1 MRMTSL
7 TFQTKR
13 NLANAS
19 AFPGTSARIRSV
31 VRVLAALGASLLLC
45 SDSRAQFASAIEGT
59 VTDSTGGVVPRATVT
74 LRNEET
80 GATQNAQT
88 SDAGYYRFPSLGNG
102 LYTVRVSLQG
112 FKTVIQE
119 HVRLQVAETKTVN
132 LVMDVGAT
140 AEEVTV
146 QASAPLVETAQ
157 GRVSGL
163 IEEGQVKNLPLAG
176 RNFFQ
181 LVVLTPGVLGRA
193 TGGTQAY
200 AQSSSD
206 LYSNEYSVNM
216 NANGARTESN
226 NFLIDSSTVSSSQR
240 SGVVNVNPNPESVQE
255 VRVSVNNFS
264 AEYGRNGSV
273 LVNIVTKSGT
283 NDIHG
288 GVSYYFTNDE
298 LQAKNYFEKTTPNF
312 SRNELSWGVGG
323 PVARDRTFFFTSGD
337 LLRSSVAISRDTTVI
352 TPDFARF
359 MQQNRPNHVST
370 YIMNNFPAS
379 FTPDRNIRT
388 AGSLLSSS
396 CTGDTPIASPVGS
409 IPCNFPVMG
418 VGTWN
423 DTSPR
428 NGLQWTVRVDHTFNG
443 GHDRLYG
450 SLNRTTTDKVG
461 FGEPS
466 VYPAFTAPSPTN
478 SMHVNTNYTKILSPS
493 LLNEASFSWVRPWG
507 ELTNPYPEVPGIT
520 VGGLTG
526 YQQGFGPNEFV
537 QNSFEWR
544 DVVTWT
550 RGTHSMKVGGAYTRE
565 HADNDSSR
573 TYNRPTYDFNN
584 VFDFAADTPRQQGQV
599 GMDPVTAGPV
609 TSLTRFHRTQSVS
622 AFIQNDWKVKPNLSV
637 NAGLRYE
644 GFLNIYDA
652 SGDMA
657 NIVMGA
663 GSDLRTRL
671 EGAHMVER
679 HYYLEGGLWNGGQH
693 TLAPRASFAW
703 DPTHRGVMSIRGGI
717 GRSYDRMSNQI
728 WDSEHLNLPGFAIA
742 SVLASDPTAKPVFGL
757 GRNRDMPYDF
767 PRPIGLTA
775 GLNPSGGLA
784 NGRGLV
790 HVVDPDFKNMYLD
803 NWFVGAQRELGKTI
817 AVEADYIGSRGR
829 NAYRKFDINRYNGD
843 MLDGR
848 FDGILPGFASVNY
861 TESTDQSSFN
871 GGTIALKVN
880 RTAVQLGAAYTF
892 GKATDYSSSFSAAGR
907 PDAYG
912 PPDQEKGPADFDVR
926 QKIALS
932 ANWLLPSPASGI
944 ARVLAGG
951 WQLAGVLIAQ
961 TGTPFSVVCNNRG
974 FIAVRDASGAI
985 VGNSGCDFNA
995 DNFTGNDRP
1004 NVPAFGDSKGGL
1016 SNDDFLSGIFSA
1028 SDFPVP
1034 APGRPGAL
1042 GRNTF
1047 RGPRYFN
1054 VDLLFARVIRTPW
1067 AFTGSGDLQLRFES
1081 FNLFNTLNL
1090 NNPDNNM
1097 INATF
1102 GRSTSAQPGR
1112 IVQFSTRFSF

>member
-1 MRMTSL
+1 MNRRLYVVT
-7 TFQTKR
+7 
-13 NLANAS
+13 LAVSFLLLA
-19 AFPGTSARIRSV
+19 GTSRSE
-31 VRVLAALGASLLLC
+31 
-45 SDSRAQFASAIEGT
+45 AQFASAIEGT
-59 VTDSTGGVVPRATVT
+59 VSDSSGALVPGATVT
-74 LRNEET
+74 LTNVET
-80 GATQNAQT
+80 GVVQNAQS
-88 SDAGYYRFPSLGNG
+88 SDRGYYRFPSLGNG
-102 LYTVRVSLQG
+102 LYALRVSLQG

-119 HVRLQVAETKTVN
+119 QVRLQVAETRTIN
-132 LVMDVGAT
+132 LVMEVGAA

-146 QASAPLVETAQ
+146 LASAPLVETAQ
-157 GRVSGL
+157 GRISGL
-163 IEEGQVKNLPLAG
+163 IEETQLKDLPLSG
-176 RNFFQ
+176 RNFFN

-206 LYSNEYSVNM
+206 LYSNEYGVNM

-240 SGVVNVNPNPESVQE
+240 SGVVNINPNTESVQE

-283 NDIHG
+283 NELRG
-288 GVSYYFTNDE
+288 GASYYYTNNE
-298 LQAKNYFEKTTPNF
+298 LQAKNHFERTTPDF
-312 SRNELSWGVGG
+312 DRKEFSWGFGG
-323 PVARDRTFFFTSGD
+323 PLVRDRTFFFVSGD
-337 LLRSSVAISRDTTVI
+337 VLRSGVAISGDRTVI

-359 MQQNRPNHVST
+359 MQQNRPNNVST
-370 YIMNNFPAS
+370 HIMNSFPAA
-379 FTPDRNIRT
+379 FVPDRNLRT
-388 AGSLLSSS
+388 AGQLLSSS
-396 CTGDTPIASPVGS
+396 CTGASSITSPVGA
-409 IPCNFPVMG
+409 IPCNLPVVG

-428 NGLQWTVRVDHTFNG
+428 NGLQWSTRIDHTFNG
-443 GHDRLYG
+443 GHDRLYA
-450 SLNRTTTDKVG
+450 SINRTTTDKVG

-478 SMHVNTNYTKILSPS
+478 SMHVNTNYTKVLSPR

-507 ELTNPYPEVPGIT
+507 ELTNPHPEVPGIT

-550 RGTHSMKVGGAYTRE
+550 RGTHSLKVGGAYTRE

-584 VFDFAADTPRQQGQV
+584 VFDFAADSPRAHANLGI
-599 GMDPVTAGPV
+599 DPATGAAVTV
-609 TSLTRFHRTQSVS
+609 LTRFHRTQSAS
-622 AFIQNDWKVKPNLSV
+622 AFVQDDWKVKRNLSLNV
-637 NAGLRYE
+637 GLRYE
-644 GFLNIYDA
+644 AFLNISDA
-652 SGDMA
+652 SGNMA
-657 NIVMGA
+657 NIIMGS
-663 GSDLRTRL
+663 GNDLRSRL
-671 EGAHMVER
+671 LGAHVIER
-679 HYYLEGGLWNGGQH
+679 KYYLEGGLWSGGQH
-693 TLAPRASFAW
+693 TVAPRVSVAW
-703 DPTHRGVMSIRGGI
+703 DPTNEGLMSVRGGI

-728 WDSEHLNLPGFAIA
+728 WDSEHLNLPGFAITTA
-742 SVLASDPTAKPVFGL
+742 LATDPVVRPVFGL
-757 GRNRDMPYDF
+757 GRNQTMPYDF
-767 PRPIGLTA
+767 PRPAGLTG
-775 GLNPSGGLA
+775 GLNQYGGLI

-790 HVVDPDFKNMYLD
+790 HVVDPNFDNMYLD
-803 NWFVGAQRELGKTI
+803 NWFVGVQRALGRSI
-817 AVEADYIGSRGR
+817 AVEADYLGSRGR
-829 NAYRKFDINRYNGD
+829 NAYRKFDINRFNGD

-848 FDGILPGFASVNY
+848 FDGILPGFAAINY
-861 TESTDQSSFN
+861 TESTDQSRFH
-871 GGTIALKVN
+871 GGTIALKVS
-880 RTAVQLGAAYTF
+880 RSAVHFSGAYTF
-892 GKATDYSSSFSAAGR
+892 GKATDYSSSFSAAAR

-912 PPDQEKGPADFDVR
+912 PPDQDEGPADFDVR
-926 QKIALS
+926 QKLALS
-932 ANWLLPSPASGI
+932 VNWQIPGPAGGI
-944 ARVLAGG
+944 AKALAGG

-974 FIAVRDASGAI
+974 FIAIRDAAGTI
-985 VGNSGCDFNA
+985 IGNSGCDFNA
-995 DNFTGNDRP
+995 DNFLGNDRP
-1004 NVPAFGDSKGGL
+1004 DVPSSGDSTSGL
-1016 SNDDFLSGIFSA
+1016 SNDDFLNGIFTA
-1028 SDFPVP
+1028 ADFPIP
-1034 APGRPGAL
+1034 TPGRPGTL

-1054 VDLLFARVIRTPW
+1054 VDLVLARALRTPW
-1067 AFTGSGDLQLRFES
+1067 LFGPGGSLQLRLES
-1081 FNLFNTLNL
+1081 FNVFNTLNL

>member
-1 MRMTSL
+1 MTIRTHL
-7 TFQTKR
+7 AVVVTFAVMVV
-13 NLANAS
+13 LS
-19 AFPGTSARIRSV
+19 GARP
-31 VRVLAALGASLLLC
+31 A
-45 SDSRAQFASAIEGT
+45 DAQFASAVEGT
-59 VTDSTGGVVPRATVT
+59 VTDSTAGVVPGATVT
-74 LRNEET
+74 LKNEET
-80 GATQNAQT
+80 GVVQTAQT
-88 SDAGYYRFPSLGNG
+88 GPAGYYRFPSLGNG
-102 LYTVRVSLQG
+102 LYTVRVTLQG
-112 FKTVIQE
+112 FKTVVQE
-119 HVRLQVAETKTVN
+119 HIRLQVAETRTIN
-132 LVMDVGAT
+132 LVMDVGTA

-146 QASAPLVETAQ
+146 QGAPPLIETAQ

-163 IEEGQVKNLPLAG
+163 IEESQVKNLPLAG
-176 RNFFQ
+176 RNFFN

-206 LYSNEYSVNM
+206 LYSNEFSVNM

-240 SGVVNVNPNPESVQE
+240 SGVVNINPNTESVQE

-283 NDIHG
+283 NNIHG
-288 GVSYYFTNDE
+288 GASYYYTNNN
-298 LQAKNYFEKTTPNF
+298 LQAKNYFEKTTPDF
-312 SRNELSWGVGG
+312 SRNEVSWGIGG
-323 PVARDRTFFFTSGD
+323 PIARDRTFFFTSGD
-337 LLRSSVAISRDTTVI
+337 VLRSDVAISRDTTVI

-359 MQQNRPNHVST
+359 MQQSRPNNIST
-370 YIMNNFPAS
+370 YIMNTFPAS

-388 AGSLLSSS
+388 AGSLLSSTCS
-396 CTGDTPIASPVGS
+396 GATPIDSSVGP
-409 IPCNFPVMG
+409 IPCNLGVFG

-428 NGLQWTVRVDHTFNG
+428 NGLQWTGRVDHNLNG

-450 SLNRTTTDKVG
+450 SFNRTTTDKVG

-466 VYPAFTAPSPTN
+466 VYPAFTAPSPTS
-478 SMHVNTNYTKILSPS
+478 SMHVNANYTKILSPR

-550 RGTHSMKVGGAYTRE
+550 RGSHNLKVGGGYTRE

-584 VFDFAADTPRQQGQV
+584 VFDFAADTPRAHQQV
-599 GMDPVTAGPV
+599 GMDPRTGGLV

-622 AFIQNDWKVKPNLSV
+622 TFVQDDWKVSRNLTL
-637 NAGLRYE
+637 NGGLRYE

-652 SGDMA
+652 SGNMA
-657 NIVMGA
+657 NIVMPG
-663 GSDLRTRL
+663 GTDLRTRL
-671 EGAHMVER
+671 QGSQVVER
-679 HYYLEGGLWNGGQH
+679 HYYLEGGLWGGGQH

-703 DPTHRGVMSIRGGI
+703 DPTGDGRMSVRGGI

-742 SVLASDPTAKPVFGL
+742 TVLASDLTARPVFGL
-757 GRNRDMPYDF
+757 GRNRDMPYDY
-767 PRPIGLTA
+767 PRPIGLTS
-775 GLNPSGGLA
+775 GLNQYGGLT

-790 HVVDPDFKNMYLD
+790 HVVDPNFDDMYLD
-803 NWFVGAQRELGKTI
+803 NWFVGVQRALSRAV
-817 AVEADYIGSRGR
+817 AVEADYLGSRGR
-829 NAYRKFDINRYNGD
+829 NAYRKFDINRFNGD

-848 FDGILPGFASVNY
+848 FDGILPGFATINF
-861 TESTDQSSFN
+861 TESTDQSKFH

-880 RTAVQLGAAYTF
+880 RSALQLSGAYTF

-926 QKIALS
+926 QKLALS
-932 ANWLLPSPASGI
+932 ANWLLPSPAGGV
-944 ARVLAGG
+944 ARRLAGG
-951 WQLAGVLIAQ
+951 WQLAGVLVAQ
-961 TGTPFSVVCNNRG
+961 TGTPFSVVCNGRA
-974 FIAVRDASGAI
+974 FTPVRDASGAI

-995 DNFTGNDRP
+995 DNSGNDRP
-1004 NVPAFGDSKGGL
+1004 NVPTFGDSKGDL
-1016 SNDDFLSGIFSA
+1016 SNDDFLSGIFTA
-1028 SDFPVP
+1028 ADFPIP
-1034 APGRPGAL
+1034 APGRPGTL

-1054 VDLLFARVIRTPW
+1054 VDLVLARVLRTPW
-1067 AFTGSGDLQLRFES
+1067 GFGSSGNLQLRLES

>member
-1 MRMTSL
+1 MTIRPRDRW
-7 TFQTKR
+7 Q
-13 NLANAS
+13 S
-19 AFPGTSARIRSV
+19 APLV
-31 VRVLAALGASLLLC
+31 VPIAALVTIVLFLA
-45 SDSRAQFASAIEGT
+45 RPAAAQFASAIEGT
-59 VTDSTGGVVPRATVT
+59 VTDATGGVVPGATVT
-74 LRNEET
+74 LTNQDT
-80 GATQNAQT
+80 GVTQTTRT

-102 LYTVRVSLQG
+102 LYSIRVALQG
-112 FKTVIQE
+112 FKTVVQE
-119 HVRLQVAETKTVN
+119 QLRLQVAETRTVN
-132 LVMDVGAT
+132 LVMSVGAAT
-140 AEEVTV
+140 EEVTV
-146 QASAPLVETAQ
+146 QASAPLVETAE

-163 IEEGQVKNLPLAG
+163 IEETQVKNLPLSG
-176 RNFFQ
+176 RNFFN

-206 LYSNEYSVNM
+206 LYSNEYGVNM

-240 SGVVNVNPNPESVQE
+240 SGVVNVNPNTENVQE

-283 NDIHG
+283 NSLRG
-288 GVSYYFTNDE
+288 GASYYFTNNE
-298 LQAKNYFEKTTPNF
+298 LQAKNHFERTTPDF
-312 SRNELSWGVGG
+312 SRNEFSWGLGG
-323 PVARDRTFFFTSGD
+323 PVVRDRTFFFVSGD
-337 LLRSSVAISRDTTVI
+337 ILRSGVAISGDRTVI
-352 TPDFARF
+352 TPDFAQF
-359 MQQNRPNHVST
+359 MKQSRPNNVST
-370 YIMNNFPAS
+370 YIMNTFPAS
-379 FTPDRNIRT
+379 FVPDRNFSR
-388 AGSLLSSS
+388 AGQLLNAGCSGS
-396 CTGDTPIASPVGS
+396 TPISSPVGT
-409 IPCNFPVMG
+409 IPCDLPVIG

-428 NGLQWTVRVDHTFNG
+428 DGLQWTTRLDHTFNEG
-443 GHDRLYG
+443 RDRLYG
-450 SLNRTTTDKVG
+450 SINRTTTDKVG

-478 SMHVNTNYTKILSPS
+478 SMHVNTNYTKVLSPT

-507 ELTNPYPEVPGIT
+507 ELTNPHPEVPGIT

-550 RGTHSMKVGGAYTRE
+550 RGSHGMKIGGAYTRE

-584 VFDFAADTPRQQGQV
+584 VFDFAADAPRAQANLAI
-599 GMDPVTAGPV
+599 DPKTGAAVPR
-609 TSLTRFHRTQSVS
+609 LTRFHRTQSLS
-622 AFIQNDWKVKPNLSV
+622 AFVQDDWKVKRNLSV
-637 NAGLRYE
+637 TAGLRYE

-657 NIVMGA
+657 NIIMGS
-663 GSDLRTRL
+663 GNDLGTRL
-671 EGAHMVER
+671 QGARVVER

-703 DPTHRGVMSIRGGI
+703 DPTNQGVMSIRGGI
-717 GRSYDRMSNQI
+717 GRSFDRMSNQI
-728 WDSEHLNLPGFAIA
+728 WDSEHLNLPGFAVTTA
-742 SVLASDPTAKPVFGL
+742 LASDPVVKPVFGL
-757 GRNRDMPYDF
+757 GRNQEMPYDF
-767 PRPIGLTA
+767 PRPSGLTG
-775 GLNPSGGLA
+775 GLNQYGGLI

-790 HVVDPDFKNMYLD
+790 HVVDPNIDNMYLD
-803 NWFVGAQRELGKTI
+803 NWFVGVQRGLGRSI
-817 AVEADYIGSRGR
+817 AVEADYLGSRGR
-829 NAYRKFDINRYNGD
+829 NAYRKFDINRFNGD

-848 FDGILPGFASVNY
+848 FDGILPGFAAINY
-861 TESTDQSSFN
+861 TESTDQSSFH
-871 GGTIALKVN
+871 GGTIALKVH
-880 RTAVQLGAAYTF
+880 RTSLQFGGAYTF
-892 GKATDYSSSFSAAGR
+892 GKATDFSSSFSAAIR

-926 QKIALS
+926 QKLALS
-932 ANWLLPSPASGI
+932 ANWLIPGPSGGA
-944 ARVLAGG
+944 ARAIAGG

-961 TGTPFSVVCNNRG
+961 TGTPFSVVCNGRG
-974 FIAVRDASGAI
+974 FIPIRDAAGNI
-985 VGNSGCDFNA
+985 IGNSGCDFNA
-995 DNFTGNDRP
+995 DNSGNDRP
-1004 NVPAFGDSKGGL
+1004 NVPAFGSTKKGL
-1016 SNDDFLSGIFSA
+1016 SNDDFLTGIFTA
-1028 SDFPVP
+1028 AEFPIP
-1034 APGRPGAL
+1034 APGRPGTL

-1047 RGPRYFN
+1047 RGPRFFN
-1054 VDLLFARVIRTPW
+1054 VDLMLGRVLRVPW
-1067 AFTGSGDLQLRFES
+1067 LVGAAELQLRLET

-1090 NNPDNNM
+1090 SNPDNNM

>member
-1 MRMTSL
+1 MT
-7 TFQTKR
+7 
-13 NLANAS
+13 
-19 AFPGTSARIRSV
+19 IRKYLVSITIAA
-31 VRVLAALGASLLLC
+31 AALTIC
-45 SDSRAQFASAIEGT
+45 SQRADAQFASAIEGT
-59 VTDSTGGVVPRATVT
+59 VTDSTGGVVPGATVT
-74 LRNEET
+74 LKNEET
-80 GATQNAQT
+80 GVSQTTQSGPN
-88 SDAGYYRFPSLGNG
+88 GYYRFPSLGNG
-102 LYTVRVSLQG
+102 LFTVRVTLQG
-112 FKTVIQE
+112 FKTVVQE
-119 HVRLQVAETKTVN
+119 HVRLQAAETRTIN
-132 LVMDVGAT
+132 LLMEVGAA

-146 QASAPLVETAQ
+146 QGAPPLIETAQ

-163 IEEGQVKNLPLAG
+163 IEENQVKNLPLSG
-176 RNFFQ
+176 RNFFN

-240 SGVVNVNPNPESVQE
+240 SGVVNINPNTESVQE

-283 NDIHG
+283 NNVHG
-288 GVSYYFTNDE
+288 GASYYYTNNN
-298 LQAKNYFEKTTPNF
+298 LQAKNYFEKTTPDF
-312 SRNELSWGVGG
+312 SRNEISWGIGG
-323 PVARDRTFFFTSGD
+323 PIARDRTFFFTSGD
-337 LLRSSVAISRDTTVI
+337 VLRSDVAISRDTTVI

-359 MQQNRPNHVST
+359 MQQSRPNNIST
-370 YIMNNFPAS
+370 FVMNTFPAA

-388 AGSLLSSS
+388 AGSLLNSACSGAS
-396 CTGDTPIASPVGS
+396 PIDSPVGP
-409 IPCNFPVMG
+409 IPCNLGVFG

-428 NGLQWTVRVDHTFNG
+428 NGLQWTGRVDHHLNSG
-443 GHDRLYG
+443 RDRLYG
-450 SLNRTTTDKVG
+450 SFNRTTTDKVG

-466 VYPAFTAPSPTN
+466 VYPAFTAPSPTS
-478 SMHVNTNYTKILSPS
+478 SMHVNANYTKILSPR

-537 QNSFEWR
+537 ENSFEWR

-550 RGTHSMKVGGAYTRE
+550 RGSHNLKIGGGYTRE

-584 VFDFAADTPRQQGQV
+584 VFDFAADTPRAHAQV
-599 GMDPVTAGPV
+599 GMDPLTAGPV

-622 AFIQNDWKVKPNLSV
+622 SFVQDDWKVRRNLTI

-657 NIVMGA
+657 NIVMGS

-671 EGAHMVER
+671 QGAQVVER
-679 HYYLEGGLWNGGQH
+679 HYYLEGGLWSGGQH
-693 TLAPRASFAW
+693 TLAPRASVAW
-703 DPTHRGVMSIRGGI
+703 DPTGDGRMSVRGGI
-717 GRSYDRMSNQI
+717 GRSFDRMSNQI

-742 SVLASDPTAKPVFGL
+742 TVLASDPTARPVFGL
-757 GRNRDMPYDF
+757 GRNREMPYDY
-767 PRPIGLTA
+767 PRPIGLTG
-775 GLNPSGGLA
+775 GLNQFGGLV

-790 HVVDPDFKNMYLD
+790 HVVDPNFDDMYLD
-803 NWFVGAQRELGKTI
+803 NWFAGVQRAI
-817 AVEADYIGSRGR
+817 SSAVAVEADYLGSRGR

-848 FDGILPGFASVNY
+848 FDGILPGFAAINY
-861 TESTDQSSFN
+861 TESTDQSTFH
-871 GGTIALKVN
+871 GGTIALRVN
-880 RTAVQLGAAYTF
+880 RTSVQLSTAYTF

-926 QKIALS
+926 QKLALS
-932 ANWLLPSPASGI
+932 ANWLLPSPAGGV
-944 ARVLAGG
+944 ARKIAGG
-951 WQLAGVLIAQ
+951 WQLAGVLVAQ
-961 TGTPFSVVCNNRG
+961 AGTPFSVVCNGRG

-985 VGNSGCDFNA
+985 IGNSGCDFNA
-995 DNFTGNDRP
+995 DNAGNDRP
-1004 NVPAFGDSKGGL
+1004 NVPAFGDSKSGL
-1016 SNDDFLSGIFSA
+1016 SNDDFLTGIFSA
-1028 SDFPVP
+1028 SDFPIP
-1034 APGRPGAL
+1034 APGSPGTL

-1054 VDLLFARVIRTPW
+1054 VDLMFARVLRTPW
-1067 AFTGSGDLQLRFES
+1067 GFGSSGNLQLRFES

-1090 NNPDNNM
+1090 NTPDNNM

-1102 GRSTSAQPGR
+1102 GRATSAQPGR

>member
-1 MRMTSL
+1 MTTRRHAVTIGL
-7 TFQTKR
+7 LF
-13 NLANAS
+13 A
-19 AFPGTSARIRSV
+19 I
-31 VRVLAALGASLLLC
+31 LLLGVRPA
-45 SDSRAQFASAIEGT
+45 RAQFASAIEGT
-59 VTDSTGGVVPRATVT
+59 VSDSSGAVVPGATVT
-74 LRNEET
+74 LTNQET
-80 GATQNAQT
+80 GVAQNTQTGA
-88 SDAGYYRFPSLGNG
+88 AGYYRFPSIGNG
-102 LYTVRVSLQG
+102 IYTIRVSLVG

-119 HVRLQVAETKTVN
+119 QTRLQVAETRTIN
-132 LVMDVGAT
+132 LVMEVGQT
-140 AEEVTV
+140 TEEVTV

-157 GRVSGL
+157 GRVSGV
-163 IEEGQVKNLPLAG
+163 IDETQVKELPLAG
-176 RNFFQ
+176 RNFFN

-206 LYSNEYSVNM
+206 LYSNEYGVNM
-216 NANGARTESN
+216 NANGARSESN

-240 SGVVNVNPNPESVQE
+240 SGVVNINPNTESVQE

-273 LVNIVTKSGT
+273 LVNIVTKTGT
-283 NDIHG
+283 NELRG
-288 GVSYYFTNDE
+288 GASYYYTNND
-298 LQAKNYFEKTTPNF
+298 LQAKNHFERTTPDF
-312 SRNELSWGVGG
+312 ARKEFSWGFGG
-323 PVARDRTFFFTSGD
+323 PIVRDRTFFFVSGD
-337 LLRSSVAISRDTTVI
+337 VLRSGVAISGDRTVI

-359 MQQNRPNHVST
+359 MQQNRPNNVST
-370 YIMNNFPAS
+370 FIMNTFPAS
-379 FTPDRNIRT
+379 FTPDRNLRT
-388 AGSLLSSS
+388 AGQLLGSS
-396 CTGDTPIASPVGS
+396 CSGSTAITSPVGS
-409 IPCNFPVMG
+409 IPCNLPVMG
-418 VGTWN
+418 VGTWD

-428 NGLQWTVRVDHTFNG
+428 NGLQWTARVDHTFNN

-450 SLNRTTTDKVG
+450 SINRTTTDKVG

-478 SMHVNTNYTKILSPS
+478 SMHVNTNYTKVLSAT

-507 ELTNPYPEVPGIT
+507 ELTNPHPEVPGIT

-550 RGTHSMKVGGAYTRE
+550 RGSHSLKVGGAYTRE

-584 VFDFAADTPRQQGQV
+584 VFDFAADSPRAQANLGI
-599 GMDPVTAGPV
+599 DPQSGAAVTR
-609 TSLTRFHRTQSVS
+609 LTRFHRTQSAS
-622 AFIQNDWKVKPNLSV
+622 AFVQNDWKVKRNLSL
-637 NAGLRYE
+637 NAGVRYE

-657 NIVMGA
+657 NIVMGS

-671 EGAHMVER
+671 QGARVVER
-679 HYYLEGGLWNGGQH
+679 KYYLEDGLWSGGQH

-703 DPTHRGVMSIRGGI
+703 DPTNEGRMSVRGGI

-728 WDSEHLNLPGFAIA
+728 WDSEHLNLPGFAITTA
-742 SVLASDPTAKPVFGL
+742 LASDPVVRPVFGL
-757 GRNRDMPYDF
+757 GRNTQMPYDF
-767 PRPIGLTA
+767 PRPSGLTG
-775 GLNPSGGLA
+775 GLNQFGGLV

-790 HVVDPDFKNMYLD
+790 HVVDPTFDNMYLD
-803 NWFVGAQRELGKTI
+803 NWFLGVQRAIGGRM
-817 AVEADYIGSRGR
+817 AVEADYLGSRGG
-829 NAYRKFDINRYNGD
+829 NAYRKFDINRFNGD

-848 FDGILPGFASVNY
+848 FDGILPGFAAVNY
-861 TESTDQSSFN
+861 TESTDRSNFH
-871 GGTIALKVN
+871 GGTVALKVN
-880 RTAVQLGAAYTF
+880 HTTLQVGGAYTF

-907 PDAYG
+907 PDAYS

-926 QKIALS
+926 QKLALS
-932 ANWLLPSPASGI
+932 ANWQIPGPSGGV
-944 ARVLAGG
+944 ARAVAGG
-951 WQLAGVLIAQ
+951 WQLGGVLVAQ

-974 FIAVRDASGAI
+974 FIAVRDAAGNI
-985 VGNSGCDFNA
+985 IGNSGCDFNA
-995 DNFTGNDRP
+995 DNAGNDRP
-1004 NVPAFGDSKGGL
+1004 DVPAFGDSKSGL
-1016 SNDDFLSGIFSA
+1016 SDDDFLNGIFSA
-1028 SDFPVP
+1028 SEFPIP
-1034 APGRPGAL
+1034 TPGRPGTL

-1047 RGPRYFN
+1047 RGPGYFN
-1054 VDLLFARVIRTPW
+1054 VDLVLARVIRTPW
-1067 AFTGSGDLQLRFES
+1067 MFGAGGSLQLRLES
-1081 FNLFNTLNL
+1081 FNVFNNLNL

>member
-1 MRMTSL
+1 MFRSL
-7 TFQTKR
+7 THTR
-13 NLANAS
+13 HYVAAIGALLA
-19 AFPGTSARIRSV
+19 ILV
-31 VRVLAALGASLLLC
+31 VAVSPAQ
-45 SDSRAQFASAIEGT
+45 AQFASAFEGI
-59 VTDSTGGVVPRATVT
+59 VTDAGGGVVPRATVT
-74 LRNEET
+74 LTNQET
-80 GATQNAQT
+80 GVVQT
-88 SDAGYYRFPSLGNG
+88 VQTTDAGYYRFPALGSG
-102 LYTVRVSLQG
+102 LYTIKVSLQG

-119 HVRLQVAETKTVN
+119 QIRLQVAETRAIN
-132 LVMDVGAT
+132 LVMGVGEV

-146 QASAPLVETAQ
+146 QAAQPLIETTQ
-157 GRVSGL
+157 GRVSGI
-163 IEEGQVKNLPLAG
+163 IEESQVKDLPLSG
-176 RNFFQ
+176 RNFFN

-206 LYSNEYSVNM
+206 LYSNEFGVNM

-240 SGVVNVNPNPESVQE
+240 SGVVNINPNTESVQE

-283 NDIHG
+283 NRLHG
-288 GVSYYFTNDE
+288 GASYYYTNND
-298 LQAKNYFEKTTPNF
+298 LQAKNHFERTTPEF
-312 SRNELSWGVGG
+312 SRKEFSWGVGG
-323 PVARDRTFFFTSGD
+323 PVARDRTFFFVSGD
-337 LLRSSVAISRDTTVI
+337 VLRSGVAISRDVTVV

-359 MQQNRPNHVST
+359 MQQNRPNNVST
-370 YIMNNFPAS
+370 YIMNTFPAS
-379 FTPDRNIRT
+379 FTPDRSLRT
-388 AGSLLSSS
+388 AGSLLSSTCS
-396 CTGDTPIASPVGS
+396 GSESISSPVGA
-409 IPCNFPVMG
+409 IPCNLPVMG

-428 NGLQWTVRVDHTFNG
+428 NGLQWTARVDHNFNSG
-443 GHDRLYG
+443 KDRLYG
-450 SLNRTTTDKVG
+450 SINRTTTDKVG

-478 SMHVNTNYTKILSPS
+478 SMHVNTNYTKVLAAT

-507 ELTNPYPEVPGIT
+507 ELTNPHPEVPGIT
-520 VGGLTG
+520 VGGLSG

-550 RGTHSMKVGGAYTRE
+550 RGAHSMKVGGAYTRE

-584 VFDFAADTPRQQGQV
+584 VFDFAADSPRAQANLAIAPSTGAA
-599 GMDPVTAGPV
+599 VTR
-609 TSLTRFHRTQSVS
+609 LTRFHRTQSVS
-622 AFIQNDWKVKPNLSV
+622 TFIQDDWKVRRNLTINV
-637 NAGLRYE
+637 GVRYE
-644 GFLNIYDA
+644 AFLNIYDS

-657 NIVMGA
+657 NIVMGQ
-663 GSDLRTRL
+663 GSDLRARL
-671 EGAHMVER
+671 QGAHVEER
-679 HYYLEGGLWNGGQH
+679 HYYLEGGLWSGGQH
-693 TLAPRASFAW
+693 TFAPRGSFAW
-703 DPTHRGVMSIRGGI
+703 DPTNEGRMSIRGGL

-728 WDSEHLNLPGFAIA
+728 WDSEHLNLPGFAITTA
-742 SVLASDPTAKPVFGL
+742 LASDPAVRPVFGL
-757 GRNRDMPYDF
+757 GRNREMPYDY
-767 PRPIGLTA
+767 PRPAGLTG
-775 GLNPSGGLA
+775 GLNQFGGLT

-790 HVVDPDFKNMYLD
+790 HVVDPDFENMYLD
-803 NWFVGAQRELGKTI
+803 NWFLGVQRSLGKTM
-817 AVEADYIGSRGR
+817 AVEADYIGSRSR
-829 NAYRKFDINRYNGD
+829 NAYRKFDINRFNGD

-848 FDGILPGFASVNY
+848 FDGILPGFAGINY
-861 TESTDQSSFN
+861 TESTDQGHFH
-871 GGTIALKVN
+871 GGTVALKVN
-880 RTAVQLGAAYTF
+880 RTALKFGAAYTF
-892 GKATDYSSSFSAAGR
+892 GKATDYSSSFSAAAR

-912 PPDQEKGPADFDVR
+912 PPEQDKGPADFDVR
-926 QKIALS
+926 QKLALS
-932 ANWLLPSPASGI
+932 ANWLIPGPKGGVLEA
-944 ARVLAGG
+944 LAGG
-951 WQLAGVLIAQ
+951 WQLAGVMIAQ

-974 FIAVRDASGAI
+974 FIPIRNAAGAI

-1004 NVPAFGDSKGGL
+1004 NVPTFGDSKSGL
-1016 SNDDFLSGIFSA
+1016 SNDDFLNGIFTA
-1028 SDFPVP
+1028 ADFPIP
-1034 APGRPGAL
+1034 APGQPGTL

-1054 VDLLFARVIRTPW
+1054 VDLMLARVVRTPW
-1067 AFTGSGDLQLRFES
+1067 AGGGGDLQLRLET

-1090 NNPDNNM
+1090 SNPDNNM

>member
-1 MRMTSL
+1 MKLEQRL
-7 TFQTKR
+7 T
-13 NLANAS
+13 
-19 AFPGTSARIRSV
+19 
-31 VRVLAALGASLLLC
+31 ALGVLLAILLFFAAPA
-45 SDSRAQFASAIEGT
+45 RAQFTSAIEGT
-59 VTDSTGGVVPRATVT
+59 VSDSSGGVVPSATVT
-74 LRNEET
+74 LTNHET
-80 GATQNAQT
+80 GVVQTAQT
-88 SDAGYYRFPSLGNG
+88 SGAGYYRFPSLGNG
-102 LYTVRVSLQG
+102 LYSVRVGLKG

-119 HVRLQVAETKTVN
+119 QIRLQVAETKTVN
-132 LVMDVGAT
+132 LVMDVGQAE
-140 AEEVTV
+140 EEVTV
-146 QASAPLVETAQ
+146 QANQTVVETSQ

-163 IEEGQVKNLPLAG
+163 IEENQIENVPLAG

-193 TGGTQAY
+193 TGGTQSY

-206 LYSNEYSVNM
+206 IYSNEYGVNM
-216 NANGARTESN
+216 NANGARAESN

-240 SGVVNVNPNPESVQE
+240 SGVVNINPNTESVQE

-283 NDIHG
+283 NDLHG
-288 GVSYYFTNDE
+288 AASYYYTNND
-298 LQAKNYFEKTTPNF
+298 LQARNHFERTTPDF
-312 SRNELSWGVGG
+312 SRNEFTWGFGG
-323 PVARDRTFFFTSGD
+323 PVVRDRTFFFVSGD
-337 LLRSSVAISRDTTVI
+337 VLRSGVAISRDVTVI

-359 MQQNRPNHVST
+359 MQQNRPNNVST
-370 YIMNNFPAS
+370 YIVNTFPPS
-379 FTPDRNIRT
+379 FTPDRNFRT
-388 AGSLLSSS
+388 AGQLLNSS
-396 CTGDTPIASPVGS
+396 CSGANPISSPIGS
-409 IPCNFPVMG
+409 IPCSFPVLG

-428 NGLQWTVRVDHTFNG
+428 NGLQWTARVDHTFNQG
-443 GHDRLYG
+443 RDRLFG
-450 SLNRTTTDKVG
+450 SINRTTTDKVG

-478 SMHVNTNYTKILSPS
+478 SMHANVNYTKILGPT

-507 ELTNPYPEVPGIT
+507 ELTNPFPEVPGIT

-550 RGTHSMKVGGAYTRE
+550 RGSHSMKIGGAYTRE

-584 VFDFAADTPRQQGQV
+584 VFDFAADSPRQHAQV
-599 GMDPVTAGPV
+599 GMDPETGGGV

-622 AFIQNDWKVKPNLSV
+622 TFVQDDWKVKPNLSL
-637 NAGLRYE
+637 NFGLRYE
-644 GFLNIYDA
+644 AFLNIYDA

-657 NIVMGA
+657 NIVMGS
-663 GSDLRTRL
+663 GNDLRTKL
-671 EGAHMVER
+671 QGAQVIER
-679 HYYLEGGLWNGGQH
+679 HYYLEGGLWDGGQH
-693 TLAPRASFAW
+693 TFAPRVSFAW
-703 DPTHRGVMSIRGGI
+703 DPANDGRTSIRGGL

-742 SVLASDPTAKPVFGL
+742 SVLNSDPTARPVFGL
-757 GRNRDMPYDF
+757 GQNTSMPYNF
-767 PRPIGLTA
+767 PRPTGL
-775 GLNPSGGLA
+775 SGGLNA
-784 NGRGLV
+784 QGGLVNGRGLV
-790 HVVDPDFKNMYLD
+790 HVVDPDFDDMYLD
-803 NWFVGAQRELGKTI
+803 NWFLGVQRRLGSWT

-829 NAYRKFDINRYNGD
+829 DAYRKFDINRFNGD

-848 FDGILPGFASVNY
+848 FDGILPGFAAINY
-861 TESTDQSSFN
+861 TESTDQSTFN

-880 RTAVQLGAAYTF
+880 RSTLQFGAAYTF

-912 PPDQEKGPADFDVR
+912 PPDQDQGPADFDVR
-926 QKIALS
+926 QKVALS
-932 ANWLLPSPASGI
+932 ANWMLPSPASGL
-944 ARVLAGG
+944 ARALGGG
-951 WQLAGVLIAQ
+951 WQLAGVMIAQ

-974 FIAVRDASGAI
+974 FIAIRDAAGTI
-985 VGNSGCDFNA
+985 IGNSGCDFNA
-995 DNFTGNDRP
+995 DNFLGNDRP
-1004 NVPAFGDSKGGL
+1004 DVPAFGDSRSGL
-1016 SNDDFLSGIFSA
+1016 SNDDFLNGIFTA
-1028 SDFPVP
+1028 ADFPIP
-1034 APGRPGAL
+1034 TPGRPGAL

-1054 VDLLFARVIRTPW
+1054 VDLMLGKVIRTPGVSSD
-1067 AFTGSGDLQLRFES
+1067 GSLQLRLET

-1097 INATF
+1097 INTTF